1 VKNLF
6 VSLERVAVQNYR
18 TGLPFRAAATIIFA
32 GMLLQVPLIVSDVL
46 TWRRYQNAQDQRET
60 LRTEA
65 RNLQAQLAPL
75 QETRR
80 KLQQIHRWEP
90 IFKRRLPVSA
100 ILSVVE
106 KSIPDRV
113 VLGSVSIE
121 ADQFDR
127 IPVNGGVY
135 RVPTNYRLVLQGE
148 THPEQ
153 SEAVQVFSETL
164 LRHLPPGSEEI
175 RNERQPRAG
184 GNFNLFVLQYSI
196 KPNGNYFGMGVQRL
210 ADPDPL

>member
-1 VKNLF
+1 MKNLF
-6 VSLERVAVQNYR
+6 VSPERVAVQNYR
-18 TGLPFRAAATIIFA
+18 TALPFRVAAAIIFA
-32 GMLLQVPLIVSDVL
+32 GLLLQAPMLLTGVL
-46 TWRRYQNAQDQRET
+46 TWRRYQGARGQREMLQAQT
-60 LRTEA
+60 A
-65 RNLQAQLAPL
+65 NLQAQLAPL
-75 QETRR
+75 QETKR
-80 KLQQIHRWEP
+80 KLQQIHQWEP
-90 IFKRRLPVSA
+90 VFRGRLPVSA

-106 KSIPDRV
+106 KSIPEQA
-113 VLGSVSIE
+113 VLDSILIE

-127 IPVNGGVY
+127 VPVNGGVY

-148 THPEQ
+148 TRPEQ
-153 SEAVQVFSETL
+153 GEAVQTFSETL

-175 RNERQPRAG
+175 RDERQPKVT

>member
-6 VSLERVAVQNYR
+6 VSSDRVAVQNYR
-18 TGLPFRAAATIIFA
+18 TGLPFRVAATVIFA
-32 GMLLQVPLIVSDVL
+32 GMLLQMPLIVSGVMM
-46 TWRRYQNAQDQRET
+46 WRRYQGAQDQREM
-60 LRTEA
+60 LRAETD
-65 RNLQAQLAPL
+65 NLQAKLAPL
-75 QETRR
+75 QETKR
-80 KLQQIHRWEP
+80 KLQQIHQWEP
-90 IFKRRLPVSA
+90 IFKGRLPVSA

-106 KSIPDRV
+106 KSIPEQA
-113 VLGSVSIE
+113 VLGSISIE

-127 IPVNGGVY
+127 VPVNGGVY
-135 RVPTNYRLVLQGE
+135 RVPANYRLVLQGE
-148 THPEQ
+148 TRPEQ
-153 SEAVQVFSETL
+153 GEAVQMLSEAL

-175 RNERQPRAG
+175 RNERQPRTA

>member
-6 VSLERVAVQNYR
+6 ISPERVAVQNYR
-18 TGLPFRAAATIIFA
+18 TGFPFRLAAAIIFT
-32 GMLLQVPLIVSDVL
+32 GTLLQVPLLLSGVL
-46 TWRRYQNAQDQRET
+46 TWRRYQDARDRREI
-60 LRTEA
+60 LRAETA
-65 RNLQAQLAPL
+65 NLQAQLTPL
-75 QETRR
+75 QETKR
-80 KLQQIHRWEP
+80 KLQQIHQWEP
-90 IFKRRLPVSA
+90 IFKARLPVSA
-100 ILSVVE
+100 ILGVVE
-106 KSIPDRV
+106 KSIPEQA
-113 VLGSVSIE
+113 VLGSISIE

-127 IPVNGGVY
+127 VPVKGGVY

-148 THPEQ
+148 TRPEQ

-175 RNERQPRAG
+175 RDERQPRTTG
-184 GNFNLFVLQYSI
+184 SFNLFVLQYSI